1 MRMMCL
7 CIIGLLALVQAS
19 GQDTAMTGQEESVV
33 QQKEPSRREKELKI
47 FPNPVTD
54 NQFRINLGS
63 RYTGAAEVL
72 VFSSTGK
79 VVYQERQPVTG
90 DQVVPVTMP
99 HKLPG
104 GVYTVHVVMG
114 DAVRKGRL
122 VAAN

>member
-1 MRMMCL
+1 M
-7 CIIGLLALVQAS
+7 CIIGLLSLARAN
-19 GQDTAMTGQEESVV
+19 GQDTTVAGQEETVV

-47 FPNPVTD
+47 YPNPVTD
-54 NQFRINLGS
+54 NQFRINLGT

-79 VVYQERQPVTG
+79 VVYQERQSVTG

-99 HKLPG
+99 QKLPG

-122 VAAN
+122 AASN